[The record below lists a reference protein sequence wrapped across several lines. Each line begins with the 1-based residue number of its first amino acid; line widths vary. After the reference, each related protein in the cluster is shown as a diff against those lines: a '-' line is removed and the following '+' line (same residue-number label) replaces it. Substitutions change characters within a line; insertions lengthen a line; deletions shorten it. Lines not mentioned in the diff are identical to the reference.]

1 MEREIN
7 GIHEWTGELSGP
19 LVSKDM
25 APVRLADRKWNKWD
39 IAALWVG
46 MAVCI
51 PTYMLASS
59 LIAGGMNWWQAIL
72 TISLGNVI
80 VLIPM
85 VLNAH
90 AGTKYG
96 IPFPVFARASFGLQG
111 THLPCLLRAIVGCGW
126 FGIQTW
132 IGGAATHQILSAVFE
147 GWRNLPVL
155 DLGVLG
161 SQPVGAWLGF
171 LIFWVV
177 NLAIVIRGIE
187 SIRWMEKIAAPFLL
201 LIGLALLVW
210 AVVRAKGFG
219 PMLGKPSTFQ
229 TTADFWRY
237 FFPALTGMVGYWAT
251 LSLNIPDFTRYARS
265 QKDQMLGQAL
275 GLNTTMPF
283 YSFIGV
289 AVTSATVVIF
299 GREIW
304 DPVQLL
310 AEFKSPVLVIVSMA
324 ALWIATLTTNLAA
337 NVVAPANSISNLW
350 PRGISFRL
358 GAVITCVVGVAIMPW
373 KLLATPGGYIFTWL
387 VGYSGLLGPIA
398 GILIADYYLI
408 RRTRL
413 DLGALYGVGD
423 QYRYR
428 GGFNPAAMI
437 ALFVA
442 ILVNL
447 PGFLSEIKVLDAASC
462 ELVAMAH
469 RLYNYAWFVGFLV
482 AFVLYLFLHRECKNA
497 GNSAGS

>member
-1 MEREIN
+1 MEREVN
-7 GIHEWTGELSGP
+7 GIHEWTGDLPGSLSSRD
-19 LVSKDM
+19 L
-25 APVRLADRKWNKWD
+25 APVGAAGREWNQWD

-59 LIAGGMNWWQAIL
+59 LIVGGMNWWQAIL
-72 TISLGNVI
+72 TIFLGNAI

-96 IPFPVFARASFGLQG
+96 IPFPVFARAAFGVQG
-111 THLPCLLRAIVGCGW
+111 THIPCLLRAIVGCGW
-126 FGIQTW
+126 FGIQAW
-132 IGGAATHQILSAVFE
+132 IGGAATHQILSAGFA

-161 SQPVGAWLGF
+161 AQPAGAWLGF
-171 LIFWVV
+171 LIFWAV
-177 NLAIVIRGIE
+177 NLAIVIRGVE
-187 SIRWMEKIAAPFLL
+187 SIRFMEKISAPFLL

-210 AVVRAKGFG
+210 AVVKADGFG
-219 PMLGKPSTFQ
+219 PMLSKPSTFQ
-229 TTADFWRY
+229 TSADFWRF

-251 LSLNIPDFTRYARS
+251 LSLNIPDFTRYAKS
-265 QKDQMLGQAL
+265 QKDQMVGQAL

-289 AVTSATVVIF
+289 AVTSATIVIF

-310 AEFKSPVLVIVSMA
+310 AEFKSPVLVVISMA

-350 PRGISFRL
+350 PRKIPFRL

-373 KLLATPGGYIFTWL
+373 KLLASPTGYIFTWL
-387 VGYSGLLGPIA
+387 VGYSALLGPIA

-408 RRTRL
+408 RRTNL

-423 QYRYR
+423 AYRYR
-428 GGFNPAAMI
+428 SGFNPAAMI
-437 ALFVA
+437 ALAVA

-447 PGFLSEIKVLDAASC
+447 PGFLVEIKALNASGC
-462 ELVAMAH
+462 TFLALSH
-469 RLYNYAWFVGFLV
+469 RLYCYAWFAGFAV
-482 AFVLYLFLHRECKNA
+482 AFVLYLVLQKQVR
-497 GNSAGS
+497 SPDD

>member
-1 MEREIN
+1 MEREVN
-7 GIHEWTGELSGP
+7 GIHEWDGELSGP

-25 APVRLADRKWNKWD
+25 APVRLADRKWNRWD

-72 TISLGNVI
+72 TIFLGNVI
-80 VLIPM
+80 VLVPM

-111 THLPCLLRAIVGCGW
+111 THIPCVLRAIVACGW

-147 GWRNLPVL
+147 GWRHLPVL

-161 SQPVGAWLGF
+161 IQPVGAWLGF
-171 LIFWVV
+171 LIFWAA

-210 AVVRAKGFG
+210 AFVQARGFG
-219 PMLGKPSTFQ
+219 PMLAKPSTFQ
-229 TTADFWRY
+229 TPADFWRF

-265 QKDQMLGQAL
+265 QKDQVLGQAL

-304 DPVQLL
+304 DPVLLL

-358 GAVITCVVGVAIMPW
+358 GAIITCVAGVVIMPW
-373 KLLATPGGYIFTWL
+373 KLIETPGGYIFTWL

-398 GILIADYYLI
+398 GILIADYYVL
-408 RRTRL
+408 RKTRL
-413 DLGALYGVGD
+413 DLGALYGIGGA
-423 QYRYR
+423 YRYR

-437 ALFVA
+437 ALAVA

-447 PGFLSEIKVLDAASC
+447 PGFLAEIRVLDDTTSRLAA
-462 ELVAMAH
+462 AAH
-469 RLYNYAWFVGFLV
+469 RLYSYAWFVGFAV
-482 AFVLYLFLHRECKNA
+482 AFILYLLLCRPARAKE
-497 GNSAGS
+497 

>member
-1 MEREIN
+1 VQREVN
-7 GIHEWTGELSGP
+7 GIHEWAGDLSGP
-19 LVSKDM
+19 YVSADM
-25 APVRLADRKWNKWD
+25 APVKAAERKWNVWD

-72 TISLGNVI
+72 TIFLGNVI
-80 VLIPM
+80 VLVPM

-96 IPFPVFARASFGLQG
+96 IPFPVFARASFGLNG
-111 THLPCLLRAIVGCGW
+111 THLPCLLRAIVACGW

-132 IGGAATHQILSAVFE
+132 IGGAATHQILSTVSE
-147 GWRNLPVL
+147 TWRNLPVL
-155 DLGVLG
+155 DLGYAG
-161 SQPVGAWLGF
+161 SQPLGAWLGF

-177 NLAIVIRGIE
+177 NLAIVVRGIE

-219 PMLGKPSTFQ
+219 PMLSKPSTFQ
-229 TTADFWRY
+229 SSSEFWRY

-251 LSLNIPDFTRYARS
+251 LSLNIPDFTRYAKS
-265 QKDQMLGQAL
+265 QKDQVLGQAL
-275 GLNTTMPF
+275 GLNTTMPL

-289 AVTSATVVIF
+289 AVTSATVVLF

-310 AEFKSPVLVIVSMA
+310 AEFRSPVLVIASMA

-337 NVVAPANSISNLW
+337 NVVAPANSFSNLW
-350 PRGISFRL
+350 PRGISFRF
-358 GAVITCVVGVAIMPW
+358 GSIITCVVGVVIMPW

-398 GILIADYYLI
+398 GIMIADYYLV
-408 RRTRL
+408 RKTRL
-413 DLGALYGVGD
+413 DLGGLYGVTPA
-423 QYRYR
+423 YRYR
-428 GGFNPAAMI
+428 GGVHPAAMI
-437 ALFVA
+437 ALVVA

-447 PGFLSEIKVLDAASC
+447 PGFLAEIKVLDAASSP
-462 ELVAMAH
+462 LAAAAH
-469 RLYNYAWFVGFLV
+469 RLYSYA
-482 AFVLYLFLHRECKNA
+482 
-497 GNSAGS
+497 

>member
-1 MEREIN
+1 MQREVN
-7 GIHEWTGELSGP
+7 GIQEWVGDLAGP
-19 LVSKDM
+19 FVSRDM
-25 APVRLADRKWNKWD
+25 APVPSAGRKWNAWD

-72 TISLGNVI
+72 TIFLGNVI
-80 VLIPM
+80 VLVPM

-96 IPFPVFARASFGLQG
+96 IPFPVFARASFGLLG
-111 THLPCLLRAIVGCGW
+111 THLPCLLRAIVACGW

-132 IGGAATHQILSAVFE
+132 IGGAATHQILATAFE
-147 GWRNLPVL
+147 GWRNLPVV
-155 DLGVLG
+155 DLGCFG
-161 SQPVGAWLGF
+161 AQPLGAWLGF
-171 LIFWVV
+171 LIFWLV

-187 SIRWMEKIAAPFLL
+187 SIRWLEKVSAPFLL
-201 LIGLALLVW
+201 LIGLALLAW
-210 AVVRAKGFG
+210 ALVKARGFG
-219 PMLGKPSTFQ
+219 PMLAKPSTFQ
-229 TTADFWRY
+229 TPADFWRF

-251 LSLNIPDFTRYARS
+251 LSLNIPDFTRYAKS
-265 QKDQMLGQAL
+265 QKDQMWGQAL
-275 GLNTTMPF
+275 GLNTTMPI
-283 YSFIGV
+283 YAFIGV

-310 AEFKSPVLVIVSMA
+310 AEFKSPALVILSMI

-337 NVVAPANSISNLW
+337 NVVAPANSFSNLW
-350 PRGISFRL
+350 PRAISFRL
-358 GAVITCVVGVAIMPW
+358 GAMLTCVIGVVIMPW
-373 KLLATPGGYIFTWL
+373 KLIETPGGYIFTWL

-398 GILIADYYLI
+398 GILIADYYVL
-408 RRTRL
+408 RKTRL

-423 QYRYR
+423 SYRYR

-437 ALFVA
+437 ALVVA

-447 PGFLSEIKVLDAASC
+447 PGFLAEIRVLDDASC
-462 ELVAMAH
+462 VFVAAAH
-469 RLYNYAWFVGFLV
+469 RLYSYAWFAGFLV
-482 AFVLYLFLHRECKNA
+482 AFVLYLLLYREVSR
-497 GNSAGS
+497 NSEASL

>member
-1 MEREIN
+1 MERIVD
-7 GIHEWTGELSGP
+7 GIHEWEGELTGP
-19 LVSKDM
+19 FVSPDM
-25 APVRLADRKWNKWD
+25 APVKVADRKWNRWD

-59 LIAGGMNWWQAIL
+59 LIVGGMNWWQAIL
-72 TISLGNVI
+72 TIFLGNVI

-132 IGGAATHQILSAVFE
+132 IGGAATHQILSTLFA
-147 GWRNLPVL
+147 GWRNLPML
-155 DLGVLG
+155 DLGVVG
-161 SQPVGAWLGF
+161 AQPMGAWLGF
-171 LIFWVV
+171 LIFWAV
-177 NLAIVIRGIE
+177 NLAVVVRGIE
-187 SIRWMEKIAAPFLL
+187 SIRWLEKVAAPFLL
-201 LIGLALLVW
+201 LIGVGLLVW
-210 AVVRAKGFG
+210 ALVRANGFG
-219 PMLGKPSTFQ
+219 PMLSKPSTFQ
-229 TTADFWRY
+229 TPAEFWRF

-251 LSLNIPDFTRYARS
+251 LSLNIPDFTRYART
-265 QKDQMLGQAL
+265 QKDQLWGQAL

-304 DPVQLL
+304 DPVALL
-310 AEFKSPVLVIVSMA
+310 AEFKSPVVVLLSMG

-350 PRGISFRL
+350 PRKISFRL
-358 GAVITCVVGVAIMPW
+358 GAVLTCVVGVAIMPW

-387 VGYSGLLGPIA
+387 VGYSALLGPIA

-408 RRTRL
+408 RKTRL
-413 DLGALYGVGD
+413 DLGGLYGVGNA
-423 QYRYR
+423 YRYS
-428 GGFNPAAMI
+428 GGFNPAAMV
-437 ALFVA
+437 ALVVA

-447 PGFLSEIKVLDAASC
+447 PGFLVEIKVMDGSSGMLA
-462 ELVAMAH
+462 LGH
-469 RLYNYAWFVGFLV
+469 RLYSYAWFLGFAV
-482 AFVLYLFLHRECKNA
+482 AFVLYLALQSRRRVEPTRPT
-497 GNSAGS
+497 

>member
-1 MEREIN
+1 MEREID
-7 GIHEWTGELSGP
+7 GIHEWEGELSGP
-19 LVSKDM
+19 LVSRDM
-25 APVRLADRKWNKWD
+25 APVKIADRKWNLWD
-39 IAALWVG
+39 VAALWVG

-59 LIAGGMNWWQAIL
+59 LIVGGMNWWQAIL
-72 TISLGNVI
+72 TIFLGNAI

-96 IPFPVFARASFGLQG
+96 IPFPVFARASFGLRG

-132 IGGAATHQILSAVFE
+132 IGGAATHQILSTMFA
-147 GWRNLPVL
+147 GWKNLPVV
-155 DLGVLG
+155 DLGFVG
-161 SQPVGAWLGF
+161 AQPLGAWLGF
-171 LIFWVV
+171 LIFWLV

-187 SIRWMEKIAAPFLL
+187 SIRWMEKVSAPFLL
-201 LIGLALLVW
+201 LVGLFLLVW
-210 AVVRAKGFG
+210 ALVKAHGFG
-219 PMLGKPSTFQ
+219 PMLGKPSTFE
-229 TTADFWRY
+229 TPADFWRF

-251 LSLNIPDFTRYARS
+251 LSLNIPDFTRYAKT
-265 QKDQMLGQAL
+265 QKDQMWGQAL

-289 AVTSATVVIF
+289 AVTSATVIIF

-310 AEFKSPVLVIVSMA
+310 AEFKSPILVLLSMA

-350 PRGISFRL
+350 PRKISFRL
-358 GAVITCVVGVAIMPW
+358 GAVLTCVVGVAILPW
-373 KLLATPGGYIFTWL
+373 KLLATPNGYIFTWL
-387 VGYSGLLGPIA
+387 VGYSALLGPIA

-408 RRTRL
+408 RKTRL
-413 DLGALYGVGD
+413 DLGGLYGVNPA
-423 QYRYR
+423 YRYH
-428 GGFNPAAMI
+428 GGFNLAAMI
-437 ALFVA
+437 ALVVA

-447 PGFLSEIKVLDAASC
+447 PGFLAEIQVLDASSGIGA
-462 ELVAMAH
+462 LGH

-482 AFVLYLFLHRECKNA
+482 AFVLYLLLQSKRRV
-497 GNSAGS
+497 GPTRPTLG

>member
-7 GIHEWTGELSGP
+7 GIHEWVGELSGP
-19 LVSKDM
+19 LVSRDM
-25 APVRLADRKWNKWD
+25 APVKVADRKWNRWD

-59 LIAGGMNWWQAIL
+59 LIVGGMNWWQAIL
-72 TISLGNVI
+72 TIFLGNVI

-132 IGGAATHQILSAVFE
+132 IGGAATHQILSTLFA
-147 GWRNLPVL
+147 GWKNLPMV
-155 DLGVLG
+155 DLGFVG
-161 SQPVGAWLGF
+161 AQPLGAWLGF
-171 LIFWVV
+171 LIFWAV
-177 NLAIVIRGIE
+177 NLAIVVRGIE
-187 SIRWMEKIAAPFLL
+187 SIRWMEKVSAPFLL
-201 LIGLALLVW
+201 LVGLFLLVW
-210 AVVRAKGFG
+210 ALIKAHGFG
-219 PMLGKPSTFQ
+219 PMLSKPSTFE
-229 TTADFWRY
+229 TSADFWRF

-251 LSLNIPDFTRYARS
+251 LSLNIPDFTRYAKT
-265 QKDQMLGQAL
+265 QKDQMWGQAL

-310 AEFKSPVLVIVSMA
+310 AEFKSPVLVLLSMA

-350 PRGISFRL
+350 PRKISFRL
-358 GAVITCVVGVAIMPW
+358 GAILTCVIGVVIMPW

-387 VGYSGLLGPIA
+387 VGYSALLGPIA

-408 RRTRL
+408 RKTRL
-413 DLGALYGVGD
+413 DLGGLYGVNPAY
-423 QYRYR
+423 QYR

-437 ALFVA
+437 ALIVA

-447 PGFLSEIKVLDAASC
+447 PGFLVEIQVLDGSSGIGAIG
-462 ELVAMAH
+462 H
-469 RLYNYAWFVGFLV
+469 RLYSYAWFVGFFV
-482 AFVLYLFLHRECKNA
+482 AFVLHLLLQRSSRA
-497 GNSAGS
+497 PRG

>member
-7 GIHEWTGELSGP
+7 GIHEWEGELSGP
-19 LVSKDM
+19 LVSQDM
-25 APVRLADRKWNKWD
+25 APVKVADRKWDLWD
-39 IAALWVG
+39 VAALWVG

-59 LIAGGMNWWQAIL
+59 LIAGGMNWWEAIL
-72 TISLGNVI
+72 TITLGNVI
-80 VLIPM
+80 VLVPM

-132 IGGAATHQILSAVFE
+132 IGGAATHQILSTMFA
-147 GWRNLPVL
+147 GWKNLPLV
-155 DLGVLG
+155 DLGFAG
-161 SQPVGAWLGF
+161 TQPLGAWLGF
-171 LIFWVV
+171 LIFWLV

-187 SIRWMEKIAAPFLL
+187 SIRWMEKVAAPFLL
-201 LIGLALLVW
+201 LVGLSLLIWALVK
-210 AVVRAKGFG
+210 AHGFG
-219 PMLGKPSTFQ
+219 PMLSKPSTFQ
-229 TTADFWRY
+229 TPAEFWRF

-251 LSLNIPDFTRYARS
+251 LSLNIPDFTRYAKS
-265 QKDQMLGQAL
+265 QKDQMWGQAL

-289 AVTSATVVIF
+289 AVTSATVIIF

-310 AEFKSPVLVIVSMA
+310 AEFKSPILVLLSMA

-350 PRGISFRL
+350 PRKISFRL
-358 GAVITCVVGVAIMPW
+358 GAILTCVVGVLIMPW

-387 VGYSGLLGPIA
+387 VGYSALLGPIA

-408 RRTRL
+408 RKTHL
-413 DLGALYGVGD
+413 DLGGLYGVSPA
-423 QYRYR
+423 YRYR

-437 ALFVA
+437 SLIVA
-442 ILVNL
+442 ILINL
-447 PGFLSEIKVLDAASC
+447 PGFLAEIQVLDDSCGIAAIG
-462 ELVAMAH
+462 H
-469 RLYNYAWFVGFLV
+469 RLYSYAWFVGFAV
-482 AFVLYLFLHRECKNA
+482 AFVLYLVLQRSSRAPC
-497 GNSAGS
+497 G